1 MKLNKILWSRVFL
14 WTKEKDKIQSLKQK
28 LTQFTWNKLLYCIC
42 SDKENIWACYCSKTW
57 IFWSFWASICYFIY
71 ALVVSWAAY
80 AVFSDRP
87 FIIFFLLVFWSK
99 ITILF
104 KFFSKKNNHLWTT
117 LSTLFFFII
126 SVTFILPVNFVV
138 SPNCSITFVSICW
151 AFFKQ
156 SFFEYLLPFYVHF
169 LQISVQEVV
178 YFQRDLHL
186 LDRTFCSCLV
196 FDLYFFMRVVK
207 WSLRL
212 RPVTANF
219 SKLFKLSAVFCHMAN
234 LPQLPDLISNIP
246 MLAIPSFTIMSF
258 SLFHDMIELWKGGKQ
273 KMSL

>member
-1 MKLNKILWSRVFL
+1 M

-57 IFWSFWASICYFIY
+57 IFWSFWASICCFIY

-87 FIIFFLLVFWSK
+87 SIIFFLLVFWSK

-126 SVTFILPVNFVV
+126 SVSFILPVNFVV
-138 SPNCSITFVSICW
+138 SPNCSITFLFICW

-178 YFQRDLHL
+178 YFQRDLHPLDPYL
-186 LDRTFCSCLV
+186 LFLSCFWLV
-196 FDLYFFMRVVK
+196 LFHEG
-207 WSLRL
+207 
-212 RPVTANF
+212 
-219 SKLFKLSAVFCHMAN
+219 SKM
-234 LPQLPDLISNIP
+234 ISNASPRYCKFFEVVQVISCILP
-246 MLAIPSFTIMSF
+246 Y
-258 SLFHDMIELWKGGKQ
+258 G
-273 KMSL
+273 